1 VNATTSIPFDVCHE
15 DDVLE
20 LFQCFFLA
28 NYIFAIC
35 FLCCVHVCFLI
46 EGQFFCTEL
55 ECFIICICS
64 GIVRG
69 SLLGSLLLL
78 DDYFLEKRKYG

>member
-1 VNATTSIPFDVCHE
+1 MLLLPFHLMFAMKMMMYSSYFSV
-15 DDVLE
+15 
-20 LFQCFFLA
+20 FFLQ
-28 NYIFAIC
+28 ITFLQFV

-46 EGQFFCTEL
+46 EGPFFCTEL